1 MNCIFRVMKIRLNIF
16 SSAFIVIFAIL
27 QVQPVFQNYD
37 VQGVIAGRAAEP
49 VKPSCPMKAKSTCS
63 KNKCHKSKPDPNENK
78 DCTNNGCNPFV
89 PCSVG
94 FCCYLVENFFSYS
107 TYNVITRQKLSIFND
122 NRTSTGLSDCW
133 HPPEMIS

>member
-1 MNCIFRVMKIRLNIF
+1 MNIF

-37 VQGVIAGRAAEP
+37 LQGVAAKSTAEA
-49 VKPSCPMKAKSTCS
+49 VKPSCAMKAKSTCS
-63 KNKCHKSKPDPNENK
+63 KNKCHKAKSGSTDNK

-94 FCCYLVENFFSYS
+94 FCCYIVENFFSYS
-107 TYNVITRQKLSIFND
+107 TFNVITRQNLSIFND